1 MRTVKTALFFAT
13 LSGYVM
19 VYGKVAKMEKTIS
32 IDNVIRA
39 LVAPP
44 AWQARIRIL
53 LLNWHQCPIKN

>member
-1 MRTVKTALFFAT
+1 MEKKRVLKLKVKTALFFAT

-39 LVAPP
+39 LVQQRGIAINT
-44 AWQARIRIL
+44 R
-53 LLNWHQCPIKN
+53 

>member
-1 MRTVKTALFFAT
+1 MEKKRVLKLKVKTALFFAT

-39 LVAPP
+39 LVQQRGIA
-44 AWQARIRIL
+44 I
-53 LLNWHQCPIKN
+53 NT